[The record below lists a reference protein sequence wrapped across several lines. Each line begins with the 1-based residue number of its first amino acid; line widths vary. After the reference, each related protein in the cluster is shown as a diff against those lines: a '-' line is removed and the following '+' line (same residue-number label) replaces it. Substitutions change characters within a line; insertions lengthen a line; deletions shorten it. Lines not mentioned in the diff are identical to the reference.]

1 MADTG
6 GRYAGFIYHRRIN
19 CGIKYA
25 THWCCLAVL
34 VSNVL
39 VVRFNVTPSSASFGS
54 LTFDLGT
61 ALTNATSIF
70 NSMSGVVMLAI
81 SLGVAYGIAKF
92 LVGLIRR

>member
-1 MADTG
+1 LVAIG
-6 GRYAGFIYHRRIN
+6 GRNAGFIYHRRIH

-25 THWCCLAVL
+25 TYRGCLVVL
-34 VSNVL
+34 VSYVL